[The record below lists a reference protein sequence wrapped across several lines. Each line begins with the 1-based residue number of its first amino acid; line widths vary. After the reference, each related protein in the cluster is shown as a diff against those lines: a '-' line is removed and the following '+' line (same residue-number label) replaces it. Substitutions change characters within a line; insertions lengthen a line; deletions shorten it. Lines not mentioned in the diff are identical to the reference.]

1 MLLLKI
7 GADLGVFDKVAN
19 STKPISLHELTQRT
33 NADSVLLAR
42 IMRGL
47 ASIQAIDET
56 DVEVYAPNKVTR
68 AFTTV
73 KGISG
78 LDLLYVG
85 VKFLCSQY

>member
-7 GADLGVFDKVAN
+7 GADLGVFDKIVN
-19 STKPISLHELTQRT
+19 SAKPITLEELASRT
-33 NADSVLLAR
+33 NADNVLLAR

-47 ASIQAIDET
+47 ASINAVDEY

-73 KGISG
+73 KAISG
-78 LDLLYVG
+78 LDLLYVRW
-85 VKFLCSQY
+85 SA